1 MGPQDSKI
9 EHTET
14 EPNEPGRGWEDG
26 DETVQIKG
34 DRRRGGR
41 GGMVMPMVGSLGRV
55 EAIGVHEAAHSDH
68 SEQTGNQ
75 FWEDL
80 AGF

>member
-1 MGPQDSKI
+1 MGPQDSEIQRTK
-9 EHTET
+9 T
-14 EPNEPGRGWEDG
+14 EPNEPDRRRQDG

-41 GGMVMPMVGSLGRV
+41 GGMVMPLVGSLGRV
-55 EAIGVHEAAHSDH
+55 EAIGVHEAAHGDH

-75 FWEDL
+75 CGEDL